1 MEQVEGEFLMVRRRR
16 RPIRMRASLELGVPI
31 TADTAPIHRKA
42 MPLILTANEERD
54 VWMRAGWDEAIAAAL
69 A

>member
-1 MEQVEGEFLMVRRRR
+1 
-16 RPIRMRASLELGVPI
+16 MRASLELAVPI

-42 MPLILTANEERD
+42 MLLILTANEERD
-54 VWMRAGWDEAIAAAL
+54 VWMRAGWDEAIAAAI